1 MTNYDKRR
9 LRHWRVIHGWN
20 IIRHR
25 RRVIIGSV
33 IFGIL
38 VAAIITVTIRPVF
51 FSRATIQDNCPAI
64 FVPPPPYDPS
74 VF

>member
-9 LRHWRVIHGWN
+9 LWYWRIINGWN

-38 VAAIITVTIRPVF
+38 VAAIITVTIRPVY
-51 FSRATIQDNCPAI
+51 FSRAAIQDKCPVTL
-64 FVPPPPYDPS
+64 VPQPPADPS